1 MIEDCSCYCK
11 LIYGS
16 CGYTRHFTH
25 GQTAVAHGEATFLC
39 VNDFSTVKLP
49 LGTSKERKNLMPM
62 TVSEVSKN
70 PKWLNES

>member
-25 GQTAVAHGEATFLC
+25 GQTAVALGEATFLC

-49 LGTSKERKNLMPM
+49 LGTSKRTKEFNAHDSSRGQ
-62 TVSEVSKN
+62 
-70 PKWLNES
+70 